1 MDNHTNGNGHVNSH
15 VNRRTFGYLA
25 RRQRAACVALA
36 REHGVTLH
44 DVRTD
49 LILAA
54 WATSVFIEANRQ
66 GIPLNPDVS
75 LDLPRRIVAVNGTN
89 H

>member
-1 MDNHTNGNGHVNSH
+1 MHDSNGHFNGRPDSYREV
-15 VNRRTFGYLA
+15 A
-25 RRQRAACVALA
+25 RRQMASFVAVACQWHKTVDEVLNHPTLSKLA
-36 REHGVTLH
+36 IAH
-44 DVRTD
+44 
-49 LILAA
+49 
-54 WATSVFIEANRQ
+54 SIECSRQ